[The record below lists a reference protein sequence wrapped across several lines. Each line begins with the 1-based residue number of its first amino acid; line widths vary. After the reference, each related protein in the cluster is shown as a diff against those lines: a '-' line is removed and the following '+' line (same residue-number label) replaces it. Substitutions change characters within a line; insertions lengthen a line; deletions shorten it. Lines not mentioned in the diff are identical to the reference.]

1 MMCSDSAHTPY
12 RTRSRGRSMLDTWC
26 QNIVLKELAQA
37 DVRVDGSRPSD
48 LLVHDPAFY
57 TRVLLDGVLGFGE
70 AYMDGQWDC
79 EVLDELTVKLIK
91 SKLARKYRTSWGNML
106 HWLKARIQN
115 LQSPFR
121 AFQVGEQHYDI
132 GNDLYQAML
141 DRRLV
146 YTCAYW
152 KEAKTLDDAQEAKL
166 DLVCRKANLQPGMKV
181 LDLGCGWGSFIKYA
195 AEKYGVE
202 ATGLTVSKA
211 QVELGKQLCDGLPV
225 ELRLAD
231 YREALGTYDAVVSIG
246 IMEHVGSKNYRTYM
260 EVANRC
266 LKEDGVAVVHTIG
279 GNKGGKDLNAWYDKY
294 IFPNGVVPSLSQLTR
309 AAEGLFVI
317 EDVHNIGPHYD
328 HTLMAWH
335 ENFEKAWPKFKAV
348 YGDRF
353 YRMWRFYLL
362 TSAASFRTRYQQLFQ
377 IVMTKEGRQQ
387 PACRLV

>member
-1 MMCSDSAHTPY
+1 MFNSAAQSFSKA
-12 RTRSRGRSMLDTWC
+12 RSRDRGSLDIRSE
-26 QNIVLKELAQA
+26 QIVREELTAA

-57 TRVLLDGVLGFGE
+57 TRLLRDGALGFGE

-79 EVLDELTVKLIK
+79 EALDELTVKLIK
-91 SKLARKYRTSWGNML
+91 GKLAQKYRTSWGNL
-106 HWLKARIQN
+106 LQVLKARALN
-115 LQSPFR
+115 LQSPLR
-121 AFQVGEQHYDI
+121 AFQVGERHYDI

-141 DRRLV
+141 DRRLA

-152 KEAKTLDDAQEAKL
+152 KDAETLDAAQEAKL

-181 LDLGCGWGSFIKYA
+181 LDLGCGWGCFAKYA

-202 ATGLTVSKA
+202 ATGFTVSKA
-211 QVELGKQLCDGLPV
+211 QVELGKQLCQGLPV
-225 ELRLAD
+225 ELRLED
-231 YREALGTYDAVVSIG
+231 YRKAIGSYDAVVSIG
-246 IMEHVGSKNYRTYM
+246 IMEHVGNKNYHTYM
-260 EVANRC
+260 EVADRC
-266 LKEDGVAVVHTIG
+266 LKGSGVAVVHTIA
-279 GNKGGKDLNAWYDKY
+279 GNLEGKDFNAWYDKY

-328 HTLMAWH
+328 RTLMAWC
-335 ENFEKAWPKFKAV
+335 ENFEQAWPELKDT

-362 TSAASFRTRYQQLFQ
+362 TAAASFRARYQQLFQ
-377 IVMTKEGRQQ
+377 IVMTKEGRLQ
-387 PACRLV
+387 PACRLA

>member
-1 MMCSDSAHTPY
+1 MYSNTAQTPS
-12 RTRSRGRSMLDTWC
+12 RTRSRVQSLLDTRSE
-26 QNIVLKELAQA
+26 QIVLEQLAVA

-57 TRVLLDGVLGFGE
+57 TRLLRDGALGFGE

-79 EVLDELTVKLIK
+79 EALDELIVKLIK
-91 SKLARKYRTSWGNML
+91 AKLVQKYRTTWGNVL
-106 HWLKARIQN
+106 HAFKARVLN
-115 LQSPFR
+115 LQSPLR
-121 AFQVGEQHYDI
+121 AYQVGEQHYDI

-141 DRRLV
+141 DRRLA

-152 KEAKTLDDAQEAKL
+152 KDAETLDAAQEAKL

-181 LDLGCGWGSFIKYA
+181 LDLGCGWGCFAKYA

-202 ATGLTVSKA
+202 ATGLTVSRA
-211 QVELGKQLCDGLPV
+211 QVELGRQLCQGLPV
-225 ELRLAD
+225 ELKLED
-231 YREALGTYDAVVSIG
+231 YREATGSYDAVVSIG
-246 IMEHVGSKNYRTYM
+246 IMEHVGNKNYRTYM

-279 GNKGGKDLNAWYDKY
+279 GNKEGKDLNAWYDKY

-328 HTLMAWH
+328 RTLMAWY
-335 ENFEKAWPKFKAV
+335 ENFEHAWPKLKAV

-362 TSAASFRTRYQQLFQ
+362 TSAGSFRARSQQVFQ
-377 IVMTKEGRQQ
+377 IVMTKVGRPQ
-387 PACRLV
+387 PVCRHV

>member
-1 MMCSDSAHTPY
+1 MFNSAAQSFSKA
-12 RTRSRGRSMLDTWC
+12 RSRDRGSLDIRSE
-26 QNIVLKELAQA
+26 QIVREELTAA

-57 TRVLLDGVLGFGE
+57 TRLLRDGALGFGE

-79 EVLDELTVKLIK
+79 EALDELTVKLIK
-91 SKLARKYRTSWGNML
+91 GKLAQKYRTSWGNL
-106 HWLKARIQN
+106 LQVLKARALN
-115 LQSPFR
+115 LQSPLR
-121 AFQVGEQHYDI
+121 AFQVGERHYDI

-141 DRRLV
+141 DRRLA

-152 KEAKTLDDAQEAKL
+152 KDAETLDAAQEAKL

-181 LDLGCGWGSFIKYA
+181 LDLGCGWGCFAKYA

-202 ATGLTVSKA
+202 ATGFTVSKA
-211 QVELGKQLCDGLPV
+211 QVELGKQLCQGLPV
-225 ELRLAD
+225 ELRLED
-231 YREALGTYDAVVSIG
+231 YRKAIGSYDAVVSIG
-246 IMEHVGSKNYRTYM
+246 IMEHVGNKNYHTYM
-260 EVANRC
+260 EVADRC
-266 LKEDGVAVVHTIG
+266 LKGSGVAVVHTIA
-279 GNKGGKDLNAWYDKY
+279 GNLEGKDFNAWYDKY

-328 HTLMAWH
+328 RTLMAWC
-335 ENFEKAWPKFKAV
+335 ENFEQAWSELKDT

-362 TSAASFRTRYQQLFQ
+362 TAAASFRARYQQLFQ
-377 IVMTKEGRQQ
+377 IVMTKEGRLQ
-387 PACRLV
+387 PACRLA

>member
-1 MMCSDSAHTPY
+1 MYSNPAQTPS
-12 RTRSRGRSMLDTWC
+12 RTRGRVQSLLDTRSE
-26 QNIVLKELAQA
+26 QIVLEQLAAA

-57 TRVLLDGVLGFGE
+57 TRLLRDGVLGFGE

-79 EVLDELTVKLIK
+79 EALDELTVKLIK
-91 SKLARKYRTSWGNML
+91 AKLVRKYRNTWGNLL
-106 HWLKARIQN
+106 HVLKARVLN
-115 LQSPFR
+115 LQSPLR
-121 AFQVGEQHYDI
+121 VFQVGERHYDI

-152 KEAKTLDDAQEAKL
+152 KDAETLDAAQEAKL

-181 LDLGCGWGSFIKYA
+181 LDLGCGWGCFAKYA

-202 ATGLTVSKA
+202 ATGLTVSRA
-211 QVELGKQLCDGLPV
+211 QVELGRQLCQGLPV
-225 ELRLAD
+225 ELRLQD
-231 YREALGTYDAVVSIG
+231 YREASGTYDAVVSIG
-246 IMEHVGSKNYRTYM
+246 IMEHVGNKNYRTYM

-279 GNKGGKDLNAWYDKY
+279 GNQEGKDLNAWYDKY

-328 HTLMAWH
+328 PTLMAWY
-335 ENFEKAWPKFKAV
+335 ENFERAWPKLRAV

-362 TSAASFRTRYQQLFQ
+362 TSAASFRARYQQLFQ
-377 IVMTKEGRQQ
+377 IVMTRYGRPQ
-387 PACRLV
+387 PVCRLV